1 MKAALISSF
10 GGPEVIT
17 TGELSLS
24 SLQTDT
30 VHIRVEAAGLNP
42 LDVKM
47 IAGYLQQ
54 VFPVTHPY
62 VPGTDFSGV
71 IVAVGAQV
79 QHLQV
84 GERVYGRTSPVVGGA
99 FAFELMIA
107 ATEVCPIPAD
117 MSFEQAASL
126 PTTFGTAHQA
136 LFAVGELAA
145 GERVLVHA
153 AAGGVGNIA
162 VQLARQAGAHVIAT
176 ASERNVELVKSLGA
190 HEVIDYRTQDFSAL
204 RDIDLVLDPL
214 GGETLEKSWGVLR
227 AGGRIASLVEFGI
240 QDRDG
245 KIGRSVFFASAAPTL
260 ALAVV
265 HFQAGQLQIITD
277 SVYPLAEARAA
288 LEKQATG
295 HARGKVLIRTSG

>member
-10 GGPEVIT
+10 GGPDVVT
-17 TGELSLS
+17 TGELSLP
-24 SLQTDT
+24 SLQPDA
-30 VHIRVEAAGLNP
+30 VHVRVEAAGLNP

-71 IVAVGAQV
+71 IVAVGAEV
-79 QHLQV
+79 RHLQV

-99 FAFELMIA
+99 FAAELMIA

-153 AAGGVGNIA
+153 AAGGVGQMA

-214 GGETLEKSWGVLR
+214 GGETLEKSWAVLR

-260 ALAVV
+260 ALALM

-295 HARGKVLIRTSG
+295 HARGKVLIRTPG

>member
-1 MKAALISSF
+1 MKAAMISSF
-10 GGPEVIT
+10 GGPDVIT
-17 TGELSLS
+17 TGELSLP
-24 SLQTDT
+24 SLQPDA
-30 VHIRVEAAGLNP
+30 VHIRIESAGLNP

-99 FAFELMIA
+99 FASELMIA

-153 AAGGVGNIA
+153 AAGGVGNMA

-214 GGETLEKSWGVLR
+214 GGETLEKSWAVLR

-245 KIGRSVFFASAAPTL
+245 KIGRSVFFVSAAPTL

-265 HFQAGQLQIITD
+265 HFQAGQLQIIID

-295 HARGKVLIRTSG
+295 HARGKVLIRPPG